1 MSRPLEAGQRAPRL
15 DLPGI
20 PGPLDSDRL
29 RGTPLIVEFLRG
41 TW

>member
-1 MSRPLEAGQRAPRL
+1 MSRPLEPGVPAPPI

-20 PGPLDSDRL
+20 PGRFDSKHL
-29 RGTPLIVEFLRG
+29 RGTPLVIEFLRG